1 MVIGER
7 IYLGLSWIVLF
18 GQCSRGWP
26 LLFSSGRTSPLRI
39 SLCSISGLR
48 FGDNSKSYRV
58 VAHNRATTAL

>member
-1 MVIGER
+1 MGR
-7 IYLGLSWIVLF
+7 IYQGVELD
-18 GQCSRGWP
+18 CSIWPVFKGWP